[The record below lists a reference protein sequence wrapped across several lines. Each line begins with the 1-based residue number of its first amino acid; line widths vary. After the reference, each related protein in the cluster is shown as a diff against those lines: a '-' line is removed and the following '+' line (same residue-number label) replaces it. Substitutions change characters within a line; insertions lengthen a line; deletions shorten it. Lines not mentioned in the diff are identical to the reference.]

1 MWFKC
6 SKWPARAKWN
16 IIGYSQMS
24 SSQIFLL
31 CLLVLSLLLILI
43 RARLELPHLRIINSL
58 FCLVPLVLKFHK
70 QLELSHCRKL
80 NKLRKLWIM
89 LEAKNGYQG
98 KLKLFWLNLEI
109 SIFQFFGEEWLVMVL
124 LFPWPGRL
132 ISELTKSMSTYK
144 KVGLEI
150 IELLMKSI

>member
-1 MWFKC
+1 M
-6 SKWPARAKWN
+6 
-16 IIGYSQMS
+16 
-24 SSQIFLL
+24 
-31 CLLVLSLLLILI
+31 
-43 RARLELPHLRIINSL
+43 
-58 FCLVPLVLKFHK
+58 
-70 QLELSHCRKL
+70 
-80 NKLRKLWIM
+80 
-89 LEAKNGYQG
+89 EAKNGYQG
-98 KLKLFWLNLEI
+98 QLKLFWLNLEI